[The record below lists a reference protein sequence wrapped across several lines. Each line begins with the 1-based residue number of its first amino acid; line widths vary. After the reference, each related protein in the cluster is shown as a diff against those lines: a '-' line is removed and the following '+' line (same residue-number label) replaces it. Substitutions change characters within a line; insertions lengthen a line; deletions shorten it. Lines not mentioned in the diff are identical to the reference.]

1 MPVVV
6 CDDCC
11 KSDTGTSFQA
21 QAYNYIKAL
30 DPYHVVIGASDCAD
44 NYIFSDVPSLPVE
57 PTATL
62 SDAIIGFGQQ
72 PHTQL
77 SLDYVMIENYGG
89 GLPGHRNGGTWSTG
103 VGNDGRLRN
112 GIPFEPLCNC
122 PGFGSSWQTVTD
134 CGAGETIL
142 FSEMWEGVIT
152 AVTFPVNTWIL

>member
-1 MPVVV
+1 MGVKSAEFSGFVV
-6 CDDCC
+6 CIGQCIQW
-11 KSDTGTSFQA
+11 TPF
-21 QAYNYIKAL
+21 KAL